1 MKHPQRIIGS
11 TRIYTGDT
19 HPWAKGQPVL
29 LRAVHRGDPDD
40 GVILTD
46 DELIGELQPDDIVEF
61 VPFVAE
67 PGVGT
72 RPSWVTSDARP
83 DELELP
89 PA

>member
-1 MKHPQRIIGS
+1 MQRPHRIIGS
-11 TRIYTGDT
+11 TRIYTGDS

-29 LRAVHRGDPDD
+29 IRAVHRGDPDD

-46 DELIGELQPDDIVEF
+46 DALIGELQPDDVVEF

-67 PGVGT
+67 PDDTV
-72 RPSWVTSDARP
+72 RPSWVASDARP